1 MANRFWVLG
10 TGNTSDTAHWSA
22 TTGGAGGE
30 TVPVA
35 GDSVT
40 FDSNSGTAA
49 TVTVDVAL
57 SAASITINKS
67 DLTLL
72 HNAGTTLTGAMTLTT
87 GTLNTNGQTCSWGSF
102 SSSNSNTRTLTLGAS
117 AITIT
122 AGGTS
127 WDTST
132 PTNLATPANTATLTM
147 SGASALFNG
156 GSRNWNGMSIVFSGS
171 GAARIGGGAGNVFA
185 NVTRTGTAAKTDSFL
200 LNATLSVT
208 GTMTLGGNTTQ
219 GVNRLLVQGLTVGS
233 QATITAAAYVINGD
247 VDFMDINLAYSGG
260 ASWTNAGAAFI
271 GDALGNAG
279 AVTTNATVSATQT
292 ATGTASFTWSTHGW
306 TSRVPLPQDDVV
318 INNAFVA
325 GRTIT
330 ADMPRLGRSIDF
342 TGTTGTPALNL
353 TTGVTMHGSLTLISG
368 MTFTGIQTVTFAGRS
383 AGLTITSAT
392 RSFPGSVVINAPS
405 GTYTLSDAFS
415 LSVASSLSLTLA
427 LGSLVATGNVTVG
440 NFVSNVAGTRA
451 LTMGSGT
458 WNLYRTGTTNVWNV
472 ANTGAFTF
480 DPGTAIIDIT
490 ATDSGVTKTFVG
502 DGLIYPTLRHTATGT
517 AALTITGAN
526 TFTTLD
532 LETNA
537 SARTIT
543 FPASTTTTVTGTMTL
558 TGSGSARLAVISSS
572 AGTAATISAAT
583 VAITYSDFKDIT
595 ASGTA
600 SPFTGTLL
608 GSVSG
613 NTNITTTA
621 RFWVG
626 GSATWDGSTTANWS
640 TSSGGASGA
649 SVPTAASDVGLDVN
663 SGASTVTLSSSS
675 LGRSLNASG
684 FTGTISH
691 PAATTL
697 NLGDSTAGSGNIAL
711 LLVAGLTYT
720 LGDVATSAISFIST
734 STTVQTV
741 TTGTKTLANLTF
753 NGTAGSWQLTDA
765 MTIGSTAT
773 VTLTTACS
781 WGLFTSTA
789 SNTRALTLGASAI
802 TLTSGGTALTTGG
815 TPAITLAAN
824 TAVITFTGAGAGT
837 SSGMNWNGTSLVFS
851 GSGVAFTGGSIGGIT
866 NLTRTGTAIKTDALS
881 FSSAIT
887 LTGTCTLG
895 GNTTQG
901 VNRLLVQ
908 SNTVGTSRTITAA
921 AYVITGDVDFMDI
934 NLAYSG
940 GASWTNA
947 GSAYIGD
954 ALGNAGAVTTNAT
967 VSATQTATGTASF
980 TWSTHGWTSRV
991 PLPQDDVVINNAFVA
1006 GRTVTID
1013 MPRLGRNITW
1023 TGATGAPTWTGSTAC
1038 VMYGNL
1044 TMAVGVLT
1052 SGGSTSL
1059 ELRGR
1064 GTHTITT
1071 TGCTMRQIAIWGPG
1085 GTYTLQDGLTLSST
1099 NRLWVLAGTFNAN
1112 GFNIA
1117 AQGFE
1122 IAGSTTRTVNMG
1134 SGTWT
1139 VLSTGTMWNAATT
1152 TGLTLVPG
1160 TATIDFTDT
1169 SATAKTFAGGG
1180 LTYPTLR
1187 HIATGSA
1194 ALTIT
1199 GNNTFA
1205 ALDLEC
1211 TTARTIT
1218 FPASGTQTVTGTFT
1232 ALGAAGQLLSLR
1244 SSSTGTKWY
1253 ITAATTSAQYCDV
1266 KDSTATGSG
1275 TPIDDTTGGVD
1286 SGNNIGWLFI
1296 AGGTA
1301 GYSSTLLTL
1310 GVG

>member
-1 MANRFWVLG
+1 MAARFWVGG

-35 GDSVT
+35 GDTVT

-67 DLTLL
+67 DLTLT
-72 HNAGTTLTGAMTLTT
+72 HSAGTTLTGRMTLTA
-87 GTLNTNGQTCSWGSF
+87 GTLNTNGQTCSWDSLKTSGS
-102 SSSNSNTRTLTLGAS
+102 TARTLTLGAS
-117 AITIT
+117 AISVSATGEG
-122 AGGTS
+122 A
-127 WDTST
+127 WDALTST
-132 PTNLATPANTATLTM
+132 NLTVTANTATVTLTGT
-147 SGASALFNG
+147 SGWIRG
-156 GSRNWNGMSIVFSGS
+156 DKNWNGMSVVMT
-171 GAARIGGGAGNVFA
+171 GAGTPIMTGLA
-185 NVTRTGTAAKTDSFL
+185 TYASVTRTGTANKTSGLQINNNF
-200 LNATLSVT
+200 TVT
-208 GTMTLGGNTTQ
+208 GTLTLGGNTVQ
-219 GVNRLLVQGLTVGS
+219 GVNRLLVVSDTVGT
-233 QATITAAAYVINGD
+233 QRTITAAAYVINGD

-260 ASWTNAGAAFI
+260 ASWTNAGSAYI

-292 ATGTASFTWSTHGW
+292 AIGSAWFTWSTHGW

-415 LSVASSLSLTLA
+415 LSVASSLSFTLA

-675 LGRSLNASG
+675 LGRSLNANG

-697 NLGDSTAGSGNIAL
+697 SLGDSTAGSGNIAL

-734 STTVQTV
+734 STPVQTV

-753 NGTAGSWQLTDA
+753 NGTGGSWQLTDA

-773 VTLTTACS
+773 VTLTAGTLNTNGQTCS
-781 WGLFTSTA
+781 WGSFS
-789 SNTRALTLGASAI
+789 SNNTNARTITMGASAI
-802 TLTSGGTALTTGG
+802 TISGASATVWNVPSTATGITITANSATVTATGAAATVTTGSFNWSGTSFLLTGSGGAIFNGPG
-815 TPAITLAAN
+815 T
-824 TAVITFTGAGAGT
+824 
-837 SSGMNWNGTSLVFS
+837 
-851 GSGVAFTGGSIGGIT
+851 VA
-866 NLTRTGTAIKTDALS
+866 NLTRTGTAAKGDSLTFGSGTTTIS
-881 FSSAIT
+881 GT
-887 LTGTCTLG
+887 LTIG

-901 VNRLLVQ
+901 VNRLLIQ
-908 SNTVGTSRTITAA
+908 GSITVGTQKQITAA

-934 NLAYSG
+934 NLAYSR

-947 GSAYIGD
+947 GGAYIGD

-967 VSATQTATGTASF
+967 
-980 TWSTHGWTSRV
+980 
-991 PLPQDDVVINNAFVA
+991 
-1006 GRTVTID
+1006 
-1013 MPRLGRNITW
+1013 
-1023 TGATGAPTWTGSTAC
+1023 
-1038 VMYGNL
+1038 
-1044 TMAVGVLT
+1044 
-1052 SGGSTSL
+1052 
-1059 ELRGR
+1059 
-1064 GTHTITT
+1064 
-1071 TGCTMRQIAIWGPG
+1071 
-1085 GTYTLQDGLTLSST
+1085 
-1099 NRLWVLAGTFNAN
+1099 
-1112 GFNIA
+1112 
-1117 AQGFE
+1117 
-1122 IAGSTTRTVNMG
+1122 
-1134 SGTWT
+1134 
-1139 VLSTGTMWNAATT
+1139 
-1152 TGLTLVPG
+1152 
-1160 TATIDFTDT
+1160 
-1169 SATAKTFAGGG
+1169 
-1180 LTYPTLR
+1180 
-1187 HIATGSA
+1187 
-1194 ALTIT
+1194 
-1199 GNNTFA
+1199 
-1205 ALDLEC
+1205 
-1211 TTARTIT
+1211 
-1218 FPASGTQTVTGTFT
+1218 
-1232 ALGAAGQLLSLR
+1232 
-1244 SSSTGTKWY
+1244 
-1253 ITAATTSAQYCDV
+1253 
-1266 KDSTATGSG
+1266 
-1275 TPIDDTTGGVD
+1275 
-1286 SGNNIGWLFI
+1286 
-1296 AGGTA
+1296 
-1301 GYSSTLLTL
+1301 
-1310 GVG
+1310 